1 MRSLQYFLATDP
13 LEFCQLIHL
22 SLCHCIENTPWTNEV
37 LNVLINKM
45 ETGLFL
51 KATSSKD
58 VSLTTCI
65 SYTVIL

>member
-1 MRSLQYFLATDP
+1 MRFLQYFLATDP
-13 LEFCQLIHL
+13 LEVCQLICL
-22 SLCHCIENTPWTNEV
+22 LCHCTENIPWTNEV

-45 ETGLFL
+45 KTGLFL

-65 SYTVIL
+65 SYLVIL